1 LTDDPT
7 TTTKLFG
14 LVNIIAD
21 TMITQP
27 KEIDKL
33 FDTLPDG
40 KKEAIQRR
48 NTVK

>member
-1 LTDDPT
+1 
-7 TTTKLFG
+7 
-14 LVNIIAD
+14 
-21 TMITQP
+21 MITQP

-48 NTVK
+48 DGQ

>member
-1 LTDDPT
+1 LSDDPST
-7 TTTKLFG
+7 TAKLFE

-33 FDTLPDG
+33 FDGLPEG
-40 KKEAIQRR
+40 KKEAILKRDGQ
-48 NTVK
+48 